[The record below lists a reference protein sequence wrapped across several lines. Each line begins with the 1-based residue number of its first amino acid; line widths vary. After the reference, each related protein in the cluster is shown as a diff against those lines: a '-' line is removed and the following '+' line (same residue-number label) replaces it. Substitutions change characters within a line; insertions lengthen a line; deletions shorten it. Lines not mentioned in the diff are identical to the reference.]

1 MIPINLPN
9 YILENPKLYKIE
21 NDDKF
26 IVSKSNILKEKQ
38 QYLRNSTHILILLIN
53 GSKILHLDNKEL
65 KINTNDILYLSQGN
79 YFMSEIVGDKN
90 SFESILISFDD
101 DFILDFIK
109 KYKIKINIQRQE
121 SVLNIKRD
129 IFIDSC
135 ILNINN
141 YFSTKLEN
149 KIDLLKLK
157 IQEIFLYTL
166 SKDKQ
171 QFLSFLNQIVNTK
184 PSRIKYI
191 LESNLDIINNV
202 SDMCKLTRLSNSM
215 LRKEMIRL
223 YNQKPKQWLDKQ
235 RLKKAMVMLKNTNKS
250 ITEIAMSCGYSTVS
264 WFIIQF
270 KKYYK
275 TTPFSYR
282 EENL

>member
-1 MIPINLPN
+1 MRTINLPN
-9 YILENPKLYKIE
+9 FILENPNLYKIE
-21 NDDKF
+21 HDDKF
-26 IVSKSNILKEKQ
+26 IVSKSSLLKEGL
-38 QYLRNSTHILILLIN
+38 QYLRNSTHLLILLIN
-53 GSKILHLDNKEL
+53 GSKILHLENKEVE
-65 KINTNDILYLSQGN
+65 INTNDILYLSQGN

-90 SFESILISFDD
+90 SFESILVYFDD
-101 DFILDFIK
+101 DFVLDFIK
-109 KYKIKINIQRQE
+109 KYKIQLQIQTQKT
-121 SVLNIKRD
+121 VLTIKRD

-135 ILNINN
+135 IFNING
-141 YFSTKLEN
+141 YFTTKLEN

-157 IQEIFLYTL
+157 VEEIFLYTL

-171 QFLSFLNQIVNTK
+171 QFLSFLNQVVNTK

-202 SDMCKLTRLSNSM
+202 SDMCKLTRLSNAT
-215 LRKEMIRL
+215 LRKEMLRL

-235 RLKKAMVMLKNTNKS
+235 RLNKAIVMLTNTNKPIS
-250 ITEIAMSCGYSTVS
+250 DIATSCGYSTVS

-275 TTPFSYR
+275 TTPFMYR

>member
-1 MIPINLPN
+1 MITINLPN

-26 IVSKSNILKEKQ
+26 IVSKSSILKNER

-53 GSKILHLDNKEL
+53 GSKILHLDDKEL
-65 KINTNDILYLSQGN
+65 EISTNDILYLSQGN

-90 SFESILISFDD
+90 NFESILISFDD
-101 DFILDFIK
+101 DFVLDFIR
-109 KYKIKINIQRQE
+109 KYKIKIDSQSQE
-121 SVLNIKRD
+121 SVLNIQRD
-129 IFIDSC
+129 TFIDSC
-135 ILNINN
+135 ISNIND

-157 IQEIFLYTL
+157 IHEIFLYTL
-166 SKDKQ
+166 SKDKEL
-171 QFLSFLNQIVNTK
+171 FLSFLNKIVNTK

-202 SDMCKLTRLSNSM
+202 SDMCKLTRLSNGI
-215 LRKEMIRL
+215 LRKEMLRL

-235 RLKKAMVMLKNTNKS
+235 RLKKAIIMLKNTNKS
-250 ITEIAMSCGYSTVS
+250 ISDIATSCGYSTVS

-270 KKYYK
+270 KKHYK
-275 TTPFSYR
+275 TTPFIYR

>member
-1 MIPINLPN
+1 MIPINLAN

-21 NDDKF
+21 NDDKL

-38 QYLRNSTHILILLIN
+38 QYLRNSTHILIFLIN

-135 ILNINN
+135 ISNINN

-157 IQEIFLYTL
+157 TQEIFLYTL

-223 YNQKPKQWLDKQ
+223 YNQNPKQWLDKQ
-235 RLKKAMVMLKNTNKS
+235 RLKKAIVMLKNTNKS
-250 ITEIAMSCGYSTVS
+250 ISDIATSCGYSTVS

>member
-21 NDDKF
+21 NDDKL

-38 QYLRNSTHILILLIN
+38 QYLRNSTHILIFLIN

-135 ILNINN
+135 ISNINN

-157 IQEIFLYTL
+157 TQEIFLYTL

-223 YNQKPKQWLDKQ
+223 YNQNPKQWLDKQ
-235 RLKKAMVMLKNTNKS
+235 RLKKAIVMLKNTNKS
-250 ITEIAMSCGYSTVS
+250 ISDIATSCGYSTVS

>member
-1 MIPINLPN
+1 MITINLPN

-21 NDDKF
+21 TDDKF
-26 IVSKSNILKEKQ
+26 IVSKSSILKNER

-53 GSKILHLDNKEL
+53 GSKILHLDDKEL
-65 KINTNDILYLSQGN
+65 EINTNDILYLSQGN

-90 SFESILISFDD
+90 NFESILISFDD
-101 DFILDFIK
+101 DFVLDFIR
-109 KYKIKINIQRQE
+109 KYKIKIDSQSQE
-121 SVLNIKRD
+121 SVLNIQRD
-129 IFIDSC
+129 TFIDSC
-135 ILNINN
+135 ISNIND

-157 IQEIFLYTL
+157 IHEIFLYTL
-166 SKDKQ
+166 SKDKEL
-171 QFLSFLNQIVNTK
+171 FLSFLNKIVNTK

-202 SDMCKLTRLSNSM
+202 SDMCKLTRLSNGI
-215 LRKEMIRL
+215 LRKEMLRL

-235 RLKKAMVMLKNTNKS
+235 RLKKAIIMLKNTNKPIS
-250 ITEIAMSCGYSTVS
+250 DIATSCGYSTVS

-270 KKYYK
+270 KKHYK
-275 TTPFSYR
+275 TTPFIYR

>member
-21 NDDKF
+21 SDDKF
-26 IVSKSNILKEKQ
+26 IVSKSNILKEKK

-65 KINTNDILYLSQGN
+65 KISTNDILYLSQGN

-135 ILNINN
+135 ISNIND

-149 KIDLLKLK
+149 KINLLKLK

-215 LRKEMIRL
+215 LRKEMLRL

-235 RLKKAMVMLKNTNKS
+235 RLKKAIVMLKNTDKS
-250 ITEIAMSCGYSTVS
+250 ISDIATSCGYSSVS

-275 TTPFSYR
+275 TTPLIYR

>member
-1 MIPINLPN
+1 MITINLPN
-9 YILENPKLYKIE
+9 YILENPTLYKIE

-26 IVSKSNILKEKQ
+26 IVSKSSILKNER

-53 GSKILHLDNKEL
+53 GSKILHLDDKEL
-65 KINTNDILYLSQGN
+65 EISTNDILYLSQGN

-90 SFESILISFDD
+90 NFESILISFDD
-101 DFILDFIK
+101 DFVLDFIR
-109 KYKIKINIQRQE
+109 KYKIKINLQSQE
-121 SVLNIKRD
+121 SVLNIQRD
-129 IFIDSC
+129 TFIDSC
-135 ILNINN
+135 ISNIND

-157 IQEIFLYTL
+157 IHEIFLYTL
-166 SKDKQ
+166 SKDKEL
-171 QFLSFLNQIVNTK
+171 FLSFLNKIVNTK

-202 SDMCKLTRLSNSM
+202 SDMCKLTRLSNGI
-215 LRKEMIRL
+215 LRKEMLRL

-235 RLKKAMVMLKNTNKS
+235 RLKKAIIMLKNTNKS
-250 ITEIAMSCGYSTVS
+250 ISDIATSCGYSTVS

-270 KKYYK
+270 KKHYK
-275 TTPFSYR
+275 TTPFIYR

>member
-26 IVSKSNILKEKQ
+26 IVSKSNIVKEKQ

-79 YFMSEIVGDKN
+79 YFMSEILGDKN

-109 KYKIKINIQRQE
+109 KYKIKINIQKQE
-121 SVLNIKRD
+121 SVLNIKKD

-135 ILNINN
+135 ISNINN

-157 IQEIFLYTL
+157 TQEIFLYTL

-202 SDMCKLTRLSNSM
+202 SDMCKLTRLSDSM

-235 RLKKAMVMLKNTNKS
+235 RLKKAIVMLKNTNKS
-250 ITEIAMSCGYSTVS
+250 ISDIATSCGYSTVS